1 MMNAPWLLLQLAD
14 AAFPAGGFA
23 HSSGLEVAL
32 VLRPGVKVP
41 RFLDETLAQAARA
54 SLPFVRAAAVGG
66 ALGALDEACDATLT
80 SHVGNRASRAQ
91 GRAMLLAATHVWE
104 LPALAAYE
112 GPSHLAPVFGAVFAA
127 LGVEGADVAFL
138 HAAARGI
145 LSAAVRLGAIG
156 PLEAQRLQA
165 DVAGRLDSLLTSS
178 AGLSPSDAAQAS
190 PLLDLFGALHD
201 TLDGRLFQS

>member
-1 MMNAPWLLLQLAD
+1 MKAPWLLLQLAD

-32 VLRPGVKVP
+32 ALRPDVTVP
-41 RFLDETLAQAARA
+41 RFLDEAIAQAARA
-54 SLPFVRAAAVGG
+54 SLPFVRVAAEGG
-66 ALGALDEACDATLT
+66 ALMPLDEACDATLT

-91 GRAMLLAATHVWE
+91 GRAMLLAATHVWD
-104 LPALAAYE
+104 LPALAAYQ
-112 GPSHLAPVFGAVFAA
+112 GPSHLAPLFGAIFAA

-138 HAAARGI
+138 HATARGV
-145 LSAAVRLGAIG
+145 LSAGVRLGAIG

-165 DVAGRLDSLLTSS
+165 DVAGRLDALLAST
-178 AGLSPSDAAQAS
+178 AGISPSEAAQTS
-190 PLLDLFGALHD
+190 PLLDVFGALHD